1 MKITR
6 HQLRRVIRESID
18 PQAEKIARLIASD
31 NGPQA
36 MELML
41 MLPDITPESVA
52 QSLYNKW
59 TDIITSLVKVRWDYK
74 QRIGSDRSLTKED
87 RFGVLK
93 PAIDEMNAL
102 YDEGSRFR
110 DALTNSLWRMPSE
123 LALVPTDTHT
133 WAHMSWIPERHVGEM
148 DPQQLKHRL
157 KDSESKAI
165 ANMSDS
171 IREELGDMQES
182 SND

>member
-1 MKITR
+1 MRITR
-6 HQLRRVIRESID
+6 RQLRRLIRESID

-52 QSLYNKW
+52 QSLYGKW
-59 TDIITSLVKVRWDYK
+59 TDIITSLTKVRWDYK
-74 QRIGSDRSLTKED
+74 QQITSDRSLTKKD
-87 RFGVLK
+87 RSGVLK

-102 YDEGSRFR
+102 YDEASLFR

-123 LALVPTDTHT
+123 LALVPADTHT
-133 WAHMSWIPERHVGEM
+133 WAKLSWIPETHMTEM
-148 DPQQLKHRL
+148 DPLQLKDQL
-157 KDSESKAI
+157 KETEGRAI
-165 ANMSDS
+165 ANMSDA
-171 IREELGDMQES
+171 IREELKDIQGS
-182 SND
+182 TA